1 VAALSTLGMSKRPRP
16 LEDLRAFRRRED
28 LRLIV
33 IIMLFLVIAG
43 GVAIGI
49 VYGWSN
55 AAAGALCLLG
65 GAAVLGLVWL
75 ILVLVERWAGRE

>member
-1 VAALSTLGMSKRPRP
+1 MPKRPHP

-28 LRLIV
+28 RRLILV
-33 IIMLFLVIAG
+33 IMLFLVVVG
-43 GVAIGI
+43 GVAIGL

-55 AAAGALCLLG
+55 AAAGVICLIG

-75 ILVLVERWAGRE
+75 ILVLVERWAKRE

>member
-1 VAALSTLGMSKRPRP
+1 MPKRLRP
-16 LEDLRAFRRRED
+16 LEDLRAFQRRED
-28 LRLIV
+28 RRLV
-33 IIMLFLVIAG
+33 LVVMAFLVVVG

-55 AAAGALCLLG
+55 AAAGVLCLIG

-75 ILVLVERWAGRE
+75 ILVLVERWAKRE

>member
-1 VAALSTLGMSKRPRP
+1 MKGKTGP
-16 LEDLRAFRRRED
+16 LTDLRRWQRRED
-28 LRLIV
+28 RRLALV
-33 IIMLFLVIAG
+33 IILFLVLVG

-55 AAAGALCLLG
+55 AAAGVLCLIG

-75 ILVLVERWAGRE
+75 ILVLVERWARRE

>member
-1 VAALSTLGMSKRPRP
+1 
-16 LEDLRAFRRRED
+16 
-28 LRLIV
+28 
-33 IIMLFLVIAG
+33 MLFLVVVG

-55 AAAGALCLLG
+55 AAAGALCLIG

-75 ILVLVERWAGRE
+75 ILLLVERWAGRE

>member
-1 VAALSTLGMSKRPRP
+1 MPKRPRP
-16 LEDLRAFRRRED
+16 LEDLRAFQRRED
-28 LRLIV
+28 RRLV
-33 IIMLFLVIAG
+33 LVVMAFLVVVG

-55 AAAGALCLLG
+55 AAAGVLCLIG

-75 ILVLVERWAGRE
+75 ILLLVERWARRE

>member
-1 VAALSTLGMSKRPRP
+1 MPKRPRP

-28 LRLIV
+28 RRLILV
-33 IIMLFLVIAG
+33 IMLFLVVVG
-43 GVAIGI
+43 GVAIGL

-55 AAAGALCLLG
+55 AAAGVICLIG

-75 ILVLVERWAGRE
+75 ILVLVERWARRE

>member
-1 VAALSTLGMSKRPRP
+1 MPKRPRP
-16 LEDLRAFRRRED
+16 LQDLRAFRRRED
-28 LRLIV
+28 RRLILV
-33 IIMLFLVIAG
+33 IMLFLVVVG

-55 AAAGALCLLG
+55 AAAGVLCLIG

-75 ILVLVERWAGRE
+75 ILLLVERWARRE

>member
-1 VAALSTLGMSKRPRP
+1 MPKRPRP

-28 LRLIV
+28 RRLIL
-33 IIMLFLVIAG
+33 IIMLFLVVVG

-55 AAAGALCLLG
+55 AAAGALCLIG

-75 ILVLVERWAGRE
+75 ILILVERWARRE